1 METRERSSGPP
12 PGAEAESSQ
21 QIGDLYVRRR
31 NCTGV
36 EKRRAKRRRQAER
49 GALEAAPIEGLHG
62 ASGRGTALGAAG
74 NGATKRARASR
85 ASSGCSGQESSS
97 ISRPILRGGGCG
109 VDPVR
114 APRTPLRQERGLQ
127 RG

>member
-31 NCTGV
+31 NCIGV

-97 ISRPILRGGGCG
+97 ISRPILRGGGG
-109 VDPVR
+109 V
-114 APRTPLRQERGLQ
+114 AWTP
-127 RG
+127 